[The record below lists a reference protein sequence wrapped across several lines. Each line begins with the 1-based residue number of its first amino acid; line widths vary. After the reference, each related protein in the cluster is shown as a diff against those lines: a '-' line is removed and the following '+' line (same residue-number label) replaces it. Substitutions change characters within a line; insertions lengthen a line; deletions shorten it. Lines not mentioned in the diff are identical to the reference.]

1 MKENL
6 LLVFCKNPV
15 LGKVKTRLA
24 AQIGNENAL
33 TVYKKLLTK
42 TAQVINDLSCN
53 IVLYY
58 SDSVIEDDEF
68 NTTAEEKKVQQ
79 GLDLGARMA
88 NAFINGFKAHEKIVI
103 IGTDLWTLESE
114 DIENAFSALEQH
126 TAVLGPSL
134 DGGYYLLGLKKFIP
148 RVFENKAWGTSEV
161 FSKTMADLKE
171 SEVYLLNEKNDID
184 TLEDLQ
190 QHPDLEACIH

>member
-42 TAQVINDLSCN
+42 TAQVINDLSCD

-88 NAFINGFKAHEKIVI
+88 NAFKNGFKAHEKIVI
-103 IGTDLWTLESE
+103 IGTDLWTLEPQN
-114 DIENAFSALEQH
+114 IENAFSALEQH

-171 SEVYLLNEKNDID
+171 NEVYLLNEKNDID

-190 QHPDLEACIH
+190 QHPDLEACIN

>member
-6 LLVFCKNPV
+6 LIVFCKNPV

-42 TAQVINDLSCN
+42 TAQVINDLSCD
-53 IVLYY
+53 IILYY

-88 NAFINGFKAHEKIVI
+88 NAFKNGFKAHEKIVI

-171 SEVYLLNEKNDID
+171 NEVYLLNEKNDID